1 MLMLSAGRN
10 FSRQFQFF
18 SKNAKTTKKPSSEQ
32 NATAKTK
39 LK

>member
-1 MLMLSAGRN
+1 MLMLRAGRN

-18 SKNAKTTKKPSSEQ
+18 SKNAKTTKKPSFEQ
-32 NATAKTK
+32 NAIAEMK